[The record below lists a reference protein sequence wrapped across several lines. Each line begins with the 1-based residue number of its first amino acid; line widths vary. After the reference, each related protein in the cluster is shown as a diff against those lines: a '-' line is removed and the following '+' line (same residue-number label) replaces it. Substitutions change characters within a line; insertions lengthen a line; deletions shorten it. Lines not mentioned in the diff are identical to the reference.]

1 MKKSF
6 IYAAKAALY
15 TILLTGLFA
24 ACSNSTSSDDH
35 GHEEEPVGFRIKQN
49 NQTVVEQTATGP
61 ISGQISITAGSSSTF
76 TVLFVS
82 EDGDEFTPDVDEHSI
97 TVTSDDTIFSITNI
111 NVDTAPFS
119 FTISGN
125 DEGTG
130 SFDLNMLH
138 EGAAEFTRLDIP
150 VEVTA
155 AN

>member
-15 TILLTGLFA
+15 AIILTGTFA

-35 GHEEEPVGFRIKQN
+35 EHEEEPVGFRIKQN
-49 NQTVVEQTATGP
+49 NQTIVEQTATQP
-61 ISGQISITAGSSSTF
+61 ITGTISVTARSSSTF

-97 TVTSDDTIFSITNI
+97 TVTTEDTIFSITNI
-111 NVDTAPFS
+111 NSSTAPFS
-119 FTISGN
+119 FTITGN

-130 SFDLNMLH
+130 SFDLKMLH